1 MTQTDPVRM
10 AKCDDAATIAVLQ
23 GATLV
28 GGVYLVLKGQMD
40 GDHLIACMFYQS
52 QLMEYMNNLLNVF
65 TNLYKSSGAAAKV
78 RVGCESR
85 RCRYFRWQWR
95 ERTVHVHVTH
105 LEPSPALTQLRI
117 PAPLILSWSAH
128 ESRWGFDKPRSLRT
142 QHWDD
147 ALTHSS
153 AGV

>member
-1 MTQTDPVRM
+1 MVQECTVQGILEPPRQGLANPYDG
-10 AKCDDAATIAVLQ
+10 KCDDAATLAVLQ

-78 RVGCESR
+78 RVGC
-85 RCRYFRWQWR
+85 
-95 ERTVHVHVTH
+95 
-105 LEPSPALTQLRI
+105 
-117 PAPLILSWSAH
+117 
-128 ESRWGFDKPRSLRT
+128 G
-142 QHWDD
+142 
-147 ALTHSS
+147 
-153 AGV
+153 